1 MEDIKETEGRQKRVR
16 RETEGRQKR
25 QEGDK
30 GSQM

>member
-1 MEDIKETEGRQKRVR
+1 MEDIRETEGRQKRVR
-16 RETEGRQKR
+16 REIEGRQKR